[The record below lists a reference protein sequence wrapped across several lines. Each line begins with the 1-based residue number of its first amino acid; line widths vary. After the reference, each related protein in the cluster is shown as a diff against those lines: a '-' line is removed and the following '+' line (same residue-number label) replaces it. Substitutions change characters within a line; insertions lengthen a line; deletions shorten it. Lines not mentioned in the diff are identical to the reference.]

1 MSKEYDHFWKFHNK
15 DNMDVHAVKLIEQ
28 QAKRIKELEAEIIKL
43 KTQMLPNEYEHL
55 SIEAMD
61 EGKALKVKR

>member
-28 QAKRIKELEAEIIKL
+28 QAKRIKELEAENKTL
-43 KTQMLPNEYEHL
+43 KAPLGGPV
-55 SIEAMD
+55 
-61 EGKALKVKR
+61 LKGVRLWAK